1 MENSTFWMEDNNIK
15 DQRGNMVIKLMGP
28 SRLRV
33 VSVIS
38 CVTLGQFLSLS
49 VRQFPELC
57 GE

>member
-1 MENSTFWMEDNNIK
+1 MENLTFWMEDNNIK
-15 DQRGNMVIKLMGP
+15 DQKGNMVIELMGP
-28 SRLRV
+28 SCLRV

-49 VRQFPELC
+49 VPQFPELC